1 MRSPSLTRRSR
12 TVNGRIVSDYTWRGN
27 VIGVHDSARNA
38 LLVIELFGDE
48 QLVPE
53 QKEPLLVRMLFED
66 PAGAVAMAGP
76 ELGDLLA
83 SIVWD
88 AFGLDI
94 TADHEHASEYEPPVF
109 DWDEDA
115 ARIRASLLQCYG
127 INWDEASSSMTYLDL
142 CSLLGSLLESE
153 SETPFQ
159 QAIYY
164 RTAKP
169 PKPTKYNREMREAF
183 DARVRHYALGQNRDK
198 IEAQNAAMDDMFAA
212 MKRAAKGA

>member
-48 QLVPE
+48 QLAPE

-94 TADHEHASEYEPPVF
+94 TADHEHAREYEPPVF

-115 ARIRASLLQCYG
+115 ARIRA
-127 INWDEASSSMTYLDL
+127 
-142 CSLLGSLLESE
+142 
-153 SETPFQ
+153 
-159 QAIYY
+159 
-164 RTAKP
+164 
-169 PKPTKYNREMREAF
+169 
-183 DARVRHYALGQNRDK
+183 
-198 IEAQNAAMDDMFAA
+198 
-212 MKRAAKGA
+212 

>member
-1 MRSPSLTRRSR
+1 
-12 TVNGRIVSDYTWRGN
+12 
-27 VIGVHDSARNA
+27 
-38 LLVIELFGDE
+38 
-48 QLVPE
+48 
-53 QKEPLLVRMLFED
+53 
-66 PAGAVAMAGP
+66 
-76 ELGDLLA
+76 
-83 SIVWD
+83 
-88 AFGLDI
+88 
-94 TADHEHASEYEPPVF
+94 
-109 DWDEDA
+109 
-115 ARIRASLLQCYG
+115 
-127 INWDEASSSMTYLDL
+127 MTYLDL

>member
-12 TVNGRIVSDYTWRGN
+12 KVNGRLVSDYTWRGN
-27 VIGVHDSARNA
+27 VIGVRDSARNA
-38 LLVIELFGDE
+38 LLVIELFADE
-48 QLVPE
+48 QLAPE

-66 PAGAVAMAGP
+66 PQQAMGIAGAN
-76 ELGDLLA
+76 LDDLLA
-83 SIVWD
+83 CIVWD

-94 TADHEHASEYEPPVF
+94 TADHEHASEYEEPVF
-109 DWDEDA
+109 DWNEDA
-115 ARIRASLLQCYG
+115 GRIRASLLQCYG
-127 INWDEASSSMTYLDL
+127 TQWDEASASMTYLDL

-169 PKPTKYNREMREAF
+169 PKPTKYNRELRDAF
-183 DARVRHYALGQNRDK
+183 DARARHYALGQGRDK
-198 IEAQNAAMDDMFAA
+198 IETQNAAMDDMFAA

>member
-1 MRSPSLTRRSR
+1 MRSPSLTRQSR
-12 TVNGRIVSDYTWRGN
+12 KVNGKLVSDYTWRGN
-27 VIGVHDSARNA
+27 VIGVRDSARNA

-48 QLVPE
+48 QLTPE
-53 QKEPLLVRMLFED
+53 QKAPLLVRMLFEK
-66 PAGAVAMAGP
+66 PEQAVQIAGDDYA
-76 ELGDLLA
+76 DLLA
-83 SIVWD
+83 CIVWD

-94 TADHEHASEYEPPVF
+94 TADRAHADEYADAVF
-109 DWDEDA
+109 DWNEDA
-115 ARIRASLLQCYG
+115 ARIRSSLLQCYG
-127 INWDEASSSMTYLDL
+127 LSWDEASRSMSYLDL

-153 SETPFQ
+153 NETPFQ

-183 DARVRHYALGQNRDK
+183 AARAQHYALGQGRDK
-198 IEAQNAAMDDMFAA
+198 IEAQNDAMGDMFTA